1 MTLTFG
7 DGKKTGKYD
16 SVIQLQKLLT
26 TLGFMPGKIDG
37 EYGNNVASAL
47 AAFQNTYGLKATGML
62 DETTFQY
69 LKKAIVGEVSP
80 IDKTLVKVSKPA
92 SPSMVLPTQPSPMN
106 QTFLGFSMTY
116 WLIGIGAALAL
127 TYLLKSKS
135 GE

>member
-37 EYGNNVASAL
+37 EYGNSTASAV
-47 AAFQNTYGLKATGML
+47 AAFQNAYGLKATGML

-69 LKKAIVGEVSP
+69 LKKAIVGEISP
-80 IDKTLVKVSKPA
+80 VDRTLVKVQSPKPML
-92 SPSMVLPTQPSPMN
+92 SPTQPSPMS

-116 WLIGIGAALAL
+116 WLIGIGAALTL
-127 TYLLKSKS
+127 SYFLKS
-135 GE
+135 GESDV

>member
-37 EYGNNVASAL
+37 EYGNNTASAL
-47 AAFQNTYGLKATGML
+47 AAFQNAYGLKATGML

-69 LKKAIVGEVSP
+69 LKKAIIGEISRV
-80 IDKTLVKVSKPA
+80 DKTLIKVSQS
-92 SPSMVLPTQPSPMN
+92 SPSLPSPMS

-127 TYLLKSKS
+127 SYFLKSSKSKS
-135 GE
+135 DV